1 MNLKIMGYPF
11 FLITSNDFEY
21 QHQLE
26 HKAKSNLLMHKNLFL
41 NKKAVLRDRT
51 KQQFRK

>member
-1 MNLKIMGYPF
+1 MNFKIMGYPF
-11 FLITSNDFEY
+11 FWITSNDFEY

-41 NKKAVLRDRT
+41 NKKAMLRDRT
-51 KQQFRK
+51 KQQFRN